1 MRCWRRS
8 NGGKRMRYLTA
19 LLLIGFSLHP
29 LLFADAPRV
38 AGAQPLQPPS
48 VQAWV
53 VGDEV
58 ALDPNGVGLFQIG
71 VELPPDHHGYL
82 DKGDDGLLIP
92 FACTFAPLE
101 AQGARVALLSRPAG
115 ERDDDVRA
123 TVFRGR
129 GEFAFRL
136 ETDGATWSGDH
147 ATPATLRYQICND
160 LTNICYPPQTTEI
173 PLKVV
178 GASVVGSRSGA
189 PVQPAPSG
197 TTSLTLSERITA
209 LFQRSMG
216 NLMLA
221 FVLVVG
227 AGLLTSATPCVYP
240 VIPVTAAVLAA
251 RGGGSRRRSR
261 WHTGVYC
268 IGMMSFY
275 SLLGVVAATTGAA
288 LSAVMTSAWVNLAFA
303 VLFAYLGLS
312 MLGLY
317 EVQILPALTA
327 KLYTAASR
335 RGGFSGTFLMGI
347 TAGLVVSPCVGP
359 VAGSILLEITGQAV
373 VQGSGTGSGV
383 ALSVLGRGIVLMTGF
398 GLGLSLVFLVVG
410 LLSHRLPQSGT
421 WLTRVKVLLGLAI
434 LYVAYTYY
442 LKGME
447 TTGVANN
454 VTHAILVGIV
464 AIAAAVFIGAFHHLG
479 EPPQRHMLLRRAV
492 GIVLLIIGVHFL
504 YNGLGHSGILITRPP
519 TALTSGAVEG
529 TSTPG
534 VQSPQVQ
541 VQGNLTWHR
550 DFDAGLQRAKV
561 EQQPIFVDFYATW
574 CANCKEFERLAL
586 RQTQLNAALQQAVLV
601 KIYDTDPIFP
611 TFQQDPHFPEL
622 GGIGGQPFLP
632 LFAIYTPQGQFVWKG
647 QDYRAVHTMIAQLEQ
662 ARAGTF

>member
-1 MRCWRRS
+1 
-8 NGGKRMRYLTA
+8 MRYLTA
-19 LLLIGFSLHP
+19 LMLIGFSLHP

-38 AGAQPLQPPS
+38 ASAQPLQPPS
-48 VQAWV
+48 VQAWL

-58 ALDPNGVGLFQIG
+58 TLDQNGVGRFQIG

-82 DKGDDGLLIP
+82 DSGDDGLLIP
-92 FACTFAPLE
+92 FAFAFAPLE
-101 AQGARVALLSRPAG
+101 EWGARVAVLSRPAG

-136 ETDGATWSGDH
+136 ETDGATLTGER
-147 ATPATLRYQICND
+147 AAPATLRYQICND
-160 LTNICYPPQTTEI
+160 LTNICYPPRTTGI

-178 GASVVGSRSGA
+178 AASVVGSRSGA
-189 PVQPAPSG
+189 PIQPAPSG
-197 TTSLTLSERITA
+197 ATSLTLSERITA

-240 VIPVTAAVLAA
+240 VIPVTAVVLAA
-251 RGGGSRRRSR
+251 RGGDSRRRR
-261 WHTGVYC
+261 RLHTGGYC
-268 IGMMSFY
+268 IGLMSFY
-275 SLLGVVAATTGAA
+275 SLLGGVAATTGTA

-303 VLFAYLGLS
+303 GLFAYLGLS

-317 EVQILPALTA
+317 EVQVLPALTA
-327 KLYTAASR
+327 KLDTATNR
-335 RGGFSGTFLMGI
+335 WGGVSGTFLMGI

-359 VAGSILLEITGQAV
+359 VAGAILLEITGQAAT
-373 VQGSGTGSGV
+373 QGSGAGAGV
-383 ALSVLGRGIVLMTGF
+383 ALSALGRGIILMSGF
-398 GLGLSLVFLVVG
+398 GLGLSLVFLAVG
-410 LLSHRLPQSGT
+410 LLSHRLPQSGK
-421 WLTRVKVLLGLAI
+421 WLLRVKVLLGLAI

-447 TTGVANN
+447 TTGVADN

-464 AIAAAVFIGAFHHLG
+464 GIAAAVFIGAFHPLG
-479 EPPQRHMLLRRAV
+479 EPPPRQMLLRRAV

-504 YNGLGHSGILITRPP
+504 YNGLGHSGILLTQPP
-519 TALTSGAVEG
+519 AALTAGAVG
-529 TSTPG
+529 GPSAPQAASSPG
-534 VQSPQVQ
+534 VQPPQVQ
-541 VQGNLTWHR
+541 VQGNLSWHR
-550 DFDAGLQRAKV
+550 DFDAGLQRAKI
-561 EQQPIFVDFYATW
+561 EQRPIFVDFYATW

-586 RQTQLNAALQQAVLV
+586 RHTQLNAALQQAVLV

-622 GGIGGQPFLP
+622 GGVGGQPFLP